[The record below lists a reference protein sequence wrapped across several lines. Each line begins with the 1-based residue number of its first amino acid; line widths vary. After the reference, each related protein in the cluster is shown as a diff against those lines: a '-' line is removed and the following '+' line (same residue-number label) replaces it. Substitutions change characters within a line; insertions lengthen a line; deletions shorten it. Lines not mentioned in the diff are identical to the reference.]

1 VLTSNFYLLAEQE
14 DILDLAENTFLYMP
28 HCPRWLYEQ
37 LLESNKDKIEKMI
50 LLSNDLSLY
59 AERYV
64 VGRLSSCPNHILTLF
79 ADTLREIRAD
89 ELKKIPRLRQLGVLH
104 ASQPKRS
111 SDFSPLS
118 FR

>member
-1 VLTSNFYLLAEQE
+1 MLTSNFYLLAKQE

-37 LLESNKDKIEKMI
+37 LLELNKDKIEKMI

-64 VGRLSSCPNHILTLF
+64 VERLSSWPNHILTLF
-79 ADTLREIRAD
+79 AGTLE
-89 ELKKIPRLRQLGVLH
+89 KLGRT
-104 ASQPKRS
+104 S
-111 SDFSPLS
+111 
-118 FR
+118 